1 MTQNQDISDWKMTK
15 AGTLGSRFEEDIVSQ
30 ALEKEGIPFL
40 IRRYSDTAYDGL
52 FIPQKGW
59 AAVMVPKEF
68 VERTKEVIGNLK
80 EDFENQDSEDRSQE
94 PEDKTQKS
102 E

>member
-1 MTQNQDISDWKMTK
+1 MPDNRDVTRWKMSR
-15 AGTLGSRFEEDIVSQ
+15 AATLGNRFEEDIVSQ
-30 ALEKEGIPFL
+30 ALEKERIPFL

-59 AAVMVPKEF
+59 AAVMVPHEF
-68 VERTKEVIGNLK
+68 MDRAKALI
-80 EDFENQDSEDRSQE
+80 EDLRKDFKIEESEDKNQE
-94 PEDKTQKS
+94 PEGRSQNS